1 LAKEIVGGTGVLGSS
16 SDTAKARTDA
26 YVALAL
32 NETAA
37 PAMYLDTSDLGA
49 NYDTSDNFELVGQL
63 AGVVDFMGL

>member
-1 LAKEIVGGTGVLGSS
+1 
-16 SDTAKARTDA
+16 
-26 YVALAL
+26 VALAL